1 MGLFKRDP
9 RKKLRRAYEQKLEAA
24 MHAMHRG
31 DIREN
36 AMLTAEAEELRS
48 ELEKL
53 DADKTP

>member
-1 MGLFKRDP
+1 MAFFKRDP

-36 AMLTAEAEELRS
+36 AILTAEAEELRT
-48 ELEKL
+48 ELERL
-53 DADKTP
+53 DSDQGS